1 MSEPPD
7 LEVTE
12 ETLAAMGHG
21 ELVAFLN
28 RLYAVAGEPA
38 ITASTARA
46 SSDDELRE
54 RIRGVCRRLLA
65 KADVRPPAEPSRA
78 TAPVAEKASRPRPAG
93 DTTQPRRAFVVLISE
108 DQGLARR
115 ARTSC
120 GARGVVLVWVA
131 TQTTLAKLVTSVT
144 PTHVV
149 IEGAADR
156 IGDATV
162 RELAARGI
170 RFRWCRD
177 ARETL
182 DALDEIE

>member
-1 MSEPPD
+1 MSPPPD
-7 LEVTE
+7 LDVTDDA
-12 ETLAAMGHG
+12 LGAMGHG
-21 ELVAFLN
+21 ELVDYLN

-54 RIRGVCRRLLA
+54 RIRGVCQRLLA
-65 KADVRPPAEPSRA
+65 KAGGRPIAEPNRA
-78 TAPVAEKASRPRPAG
+78 TPVVERSQRPRSAG
-93 DTTQPRRAFVVLISE
+93 DTTPPRRAFVVLISE

-115 ARTSC
+115 ARMSC

-131 TQTTLAKLVTSVT
+131 SQTTLAKLVTSVT

-156 IGDATV
+156 IDDATV

-177 ARETL
+177 AREAL
-182 DALDEIE
+182 DALDGIE